1 MRAKEFITENHIT
14 LPVAVARALPGT
26 YIIPGLPNSD
36 FYKQYRF
43 GVALAGAR
51 GQMERLAQGNPN
63 YKFEKETPWGENM
76 IVSAYLDDD
85 FAEFIDH
92 AMKEVG
98 VASSGKK
105 RISTMTS
112 DEAPD
117 VDKKSPVRGFAGFKG
132 K

>member
-1 MRAKEFITENHIT
+1 
-14 LPVAVARALPGT
+14 
-26 YIIPGLPNSD
+26 
-36 FYKQYRF
+36 
-43 GVALAGAR
+43 
-51 GQMERLAQGNPN
+51 
-63 YKFEKETPWGENM
+63 
-76 IVSAYLDDD
+76 
-85 FAEFIDH
+85 
-92 AMKEVG
+92 MKEVG